1 MTTMALA
8 DQAVT
13 EAPLRLTR
21 RGRFVLIGL
30 PLMLVAAGGLM
41 LLGLWTSPVS
51 AAGSSDAAA
60 IQYESVTALEGDTLW
75 SLALEFVPEADPRIV
90 VDEIVE
96 LNDLPGNTVHVG
108 QEIYLP
114 VSE

>member
-8 DQAVT
+8 NQAAT

-30 PLMLVAAGGLM
+30 PLLLVAAAGLM
-41 LLGLWTSPVS
+41 LLGLWTAPVS
-51 AAGSSDAAA
+51 AAGSGDASPV
-60 IQYESVTALEGDTLW
+60 QYESVTALEGDTLW
-75 SLALEFVPEADPRIV
+75 SLALEFVPGADPRIV

-96 LNDLPGNTVHVG
+96 LNDLPGNTVHAG

-114 VSE
+114 VAD